1 MLISKVALFLLATI
15 TGHVIAESVTKCGNY
30 GDSSYYNSTTLPYVF
45 YNNPWGNDGSGYSCI
60 TVNNNGTSFDATWK
74 WRNNSEDVHAY
85 PHFKLDSPLYPLQ
98 LGELSSI
105 DFSCTFGVNVTS
117 AYNESQEQRVQSL
130 DDNDVQYNIALD
142 MFLDSNSTNAMGTL
156 PHYEIMIWLSYSWD
170 VYPVGISTSN
180 PDKDQFILGDTRF
193 FLFHGNNT
201 QNQTVFSWL
210 PETNLTAV
218 DADYSPLLHYLWQFG
233 FMPKD
238 IYLGT
243 LQFGTEQFHA
253 TNEVLFRAA
262 NYSLGLSRNTSEVF
276 ADLESVKSVAVPS
289 QVPTMDRFKTS
300 GATKLSGSM
309 SVVISSG
316 CSLALVAF
324 WWL

>member
-1 MLISKVALFLLATI
+1 LFVSLT
-15 TGHVIAESVTKCGNY
+15 
-30 GDSSYYNSTTLPYVF
+30 
-45 YNNPWGNDGSGYSCI
+45 
-60 TVNNNGTSFDATWK
+60 
-74 WRNNSEDVHAY
+74 R
-85 PHFKLDSPLYPLQ
+85 
-98 LGELSSI
+98 
-105 DFSCTFGVNVTS
+105 GVLRS
-117 AYNESQEQRVQSL
+117 
-130 DDNDVQYNIALD
+130 
-142 MFLDSNSTNAMGTL
+142 
-156 PHYEIMIWLSYSWD
+156 
-170 VYPVGISTSN
+170 
-180 PDKDQFILGDTRF
+180 

-210 PETNLTAV
+210 PETNLTTV
-218 DADYSPLLHYLWQFG
+218 DADYSPLIHYLWQFG
-233 FMPKD
+233 FVPKD

-276 ADLESVKSVAVPS
+276 ADLESVKPVAVPS

-300 GATKLSGSM
+300 GATKLLGSM
-309 SVVISSG
+309 SVVVSSG